1 MQTNTTI
8 NQEQLTAIHNCLS
21 YAAEQLRQ
29 NNTGSLAD
37 VALSN
42 DLALAHKVTA
52 RIAHSLYEEWQALPD
67 GSALKDLY
75 QEDVWHPQ
83 P

>member
-1 MQTNTTI
+1 MQTNITI
-8 NQEQLTAIHNCLS
+8 SQEQLTAIHNCLS
-21 YAAEQLRQ
+21 YAAEQLRE
-29 NNTGSLAD
+29 NHKGSLAD
-37 VALSN
+37 VALAN
-42 DLALAHKVTA
+42 DLTLAHKAAA
-52 RIAHSLYEEWQALPD
+52 RIAQALYEEWQALPD